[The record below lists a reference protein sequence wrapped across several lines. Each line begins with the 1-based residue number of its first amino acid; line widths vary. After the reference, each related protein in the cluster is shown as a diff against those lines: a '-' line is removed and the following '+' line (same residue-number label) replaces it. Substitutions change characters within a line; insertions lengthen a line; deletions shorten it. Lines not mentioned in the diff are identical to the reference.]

1 MASSQRIETVGQR
14 ALEGQALAPA
24 CPDCGGTMVVRPM
37 RHGDEVNGLMWR
49 CRRELICAGSRRIRD
64 PLVIQPMADASTYA
78 IFEWERSLDR
88 RGWNGPSSP
97 AVSAPPA
104 RGGRLGGLFG
114 RGRSS
119 DSGSGGVA
127 QPVHRTPSHAY
138 ADSPLAPLIEYGYV
152 VLDDRVVSSAH
163 ARVDQL
169 VIGPTGVY
177 VVDRKEWLG
186 QISAGSDQ
194 VYVDGRQRTGATDD
208 VLRAVAAVDA
218 VLAHEFKPLGV
229 AAHPVIAF
237 DGASNTRFEARLGKI
252 DLAGGRSVAKLLRS
266 GEAALGPET
275 VVRLA
280 LAADRLLD

>member
-1 MASSQRIETVGQR
+1 
-14 ALEGQALAPA
+14 
-24 CPDCGGTMVVRPM
+24 MVVRPM
-37 RHGDEVNGLMWR
+37 RHGDEVNGLVWR

-88 RGWNGPSSP
+88 RGWNGPSAP
-97 AVSAPPA
+97 SAGTPPP
-104 RGGRLGGLFG
+104 RSGRFGGLFG
-114 RGRSS
+114 RGQSS
-119 DSGSGGVA
+119 PAVA

-138 ADSPLAPLIEYGYV
+138 ADLPLAPLIEHGYV

-169 VIGPTGVY
+169 VIGPTGVF

-186 QISAGSDQ
+186 QISASSEQ
-194 VYVDGRQRTGATDD
+194 VYVDGRQRTGAADD
-208 VLRAVAAVDA
+208 VLRAIAAVDA

-237 DGASNTRFEARLGKI
+237 DGASNSRFEARLGKI
-252 DLAGGRSVAKLLRS
+252 DLCGGRSVAKLLRS